1 MKQMFQILAGLA
13 FGSSVLVWAVQYAYA
28 CRGYMAIGGEYL
40 FAIVAAIFI
49 YWLIEKILK
58 R

>member
-28 CRGYMAIGGEYL
+28 CRGYLAIGGEYL
-40 FAIVAAIFI
+40 FAGLAAII
-49 YWLIEKILK
+49 TYWLIRKV
-58 R
+58 